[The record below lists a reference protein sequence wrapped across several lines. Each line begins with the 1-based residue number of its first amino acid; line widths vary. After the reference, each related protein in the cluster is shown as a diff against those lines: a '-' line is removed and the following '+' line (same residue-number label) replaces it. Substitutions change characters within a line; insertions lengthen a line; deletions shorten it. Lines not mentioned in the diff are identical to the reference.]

1 MARPKGIK
9 ARDRQKKAGA
19 ANLAKWKDEQGNP
32 EPNRKHGAYSTTIR
46 QRYSDLRT
54 TEGKKLKAVID
65 SVLED
70 LGGAPQINA
79 AQQVLLGSFR
89 GKLIVLFQISD
100 YLDRQ
105 QSIINKDGYI
115 LPVLGQTYLSYS
127 ESVRRD
133 LETLYGLSKSQLRR
147 KVPKLE
153 EIINK

>member
-1 MARPKGIK
+1 
-9 ARDRQKKAGA
+9 
-19 ANLAKWKDEQGNP
+19 
-32 EPNRKHGAYSTTIR
+32 
-46 QRYSDLRT
+46 LRT
-54 TEGKKLKAVID
+54 SEGKRLKVVLD
-65 SVLED
+65 SVVGD
-70 LGGAPQINA
+70 LGGPAELNA

-100 YLDRQ
+100 YLDKL

-133 LETLYGLSKSQLRR
+133 LETLYGLSRSQLRR